1 MASRSYGAVQMS
13 GNSAEQMR
21 SLLRQMADFIALYET
36 IEEKLVAREIALE
49 GKLIA
54 GEKLLAE
61 QLAKI
66 KESFVS
72 FQAIMTD
79 AGAARW
85 RIAAENALKEG
96 GQHIRELQETS
107 VQINQA
113 LKQGCDAFEKAAT
126 DTIAG
131 IAEAGNSFQALGFKE
146 AVAKGCEQVKE
157 TSSIGIKR
165 LSKFLKSFHL
175 KSIVLSLTLTMFAV
189 FLTGLYINNEWP
201 WEIHMQ
207 ASKERHAGQTLLAA
221 WPHLTPA
228 EQQDILNASKRDNGG
243 KT

>member
-1 MASRSYGAVQMS
+1 MASRSYGDVQMS
-13 GNSAEQMR
+13 GNSAEKMR
-21 SLLRQMADFIALYET
+21 GLLREMADFIALYET

-54 GEKLLAE
+54 GERLLAD
-61 QLAKI
+61 QLTKI
-66 KESFVS
+66 KESFVD

-96 GQHIRELQETS
+96 GQHIRELQETA
-107 VQINQA
+107 VQITQI
-113 LKQGCDAFEKAAT
+113 LKQGCDTFEKTAT
-126 DTIAG
+126 ETVAG
-131 IAEAGNSFQALGFKE
+131 VAEVGNSFQALGFKE
-146 AVAKGCEQVKE
+146 TVIKGCEQVKA
-157 TSSIGIKR
+157 TSSAGIKN
-165 LSKFLKSFHL
+165 LSKLVKSFHL
-175 KSIVLSLTLTMFAV
+175 KSIVLSLALTLFAV

-207 ASKERHAGQTLLAA
+207 AAKERHAGQTLLAA

-228 EQQDILNASKRDNGG
+228 EQQDIINASK
-243 KT
+243 KIAE